1 MQDGLSKGPVQRR
14 VLFYGMGHG
23 RYRLAA
29 DDPSRVVMT
38 KGKREIF
45 SLAEKQGSSAEKPP
59 GGSLV
64 GVASAQ
70 QEQ

>member
-1 MQDGLSKGPVQRR
+1 MQDGLPKGPVQRR
-14 VLFYGMGHG
+14 VFFYGMGHG

-59 GGSLV
+59 GGSLL

>member
-14 VLFYGMGHG
+14 VLFLWNGPG

-29 DDPSRVVMT
+29 DDPSRVVMI

-45 SLAEKQGSSAEKPP
+45 SLAEKQGSSVEKSP

>member
-1 MQDGLSKGPVQRR
+1 MACLKDPFSGGSF
-14 VLFYGMGHG
+14 FYGMGHG

-29 DDPSRVVMT
+29 DDPSRVVMK
-38 KGKREIF
+38 KGKREIV

-64 GVASAQ
+64 GVASVQ

>member
-1 MQDGLSKGPVQRR
+1 MQDGLPKGPVQRR

-45 SLAEKQGSSAEKPP
+45 SLAEKQGPSAEKPP
-59 GGSLV
+59 GSSLV

>member
-1 MQDGLSKGPVQRR
+1 MWR
-14 VLFYGMGHG
+14 VALQNSHYVFPFFYGMGHG

>member
-1 MQDGLSKGPVQRR
+1 
-14 VLFYGMGHG
+14 MGHG

-29 DDPSRVVMT
+29 DDPSGVVMT
-38 KGKREIF
+38 KGKRKIF

-64 GVASAQ
+64 GAASAQ

>member
-1 MQDGLSKGPVQRR
+1 MQDGLPKGPVQRR
-14 VLFYGMGHG
+14 VLFLWDG